1 MTEKSKPAKP
11 TKPNPGTISFKPDGP
26 TIIDPVSLKEVP
38 LDISY
43 ALKQIDTH
51 NNSNPESSIGRKITK
66 WRDNLKSEYKLPE
79 IVAEMQKECRGQKG
93 LVYRKIGSWAHLINM
108 VVMSEI
114 VTENKRKVAMD
125 KAKEDMQKQLAAE
138 GKVKRYD

>member
-79 IVAEMQKECRGQKG
+79 IVSEMQKECRGQKG
-93 LVYRKIGSWAHLINM
+93 LVYRKIGSWAHLINI
-108 VVMSEI
+108 VVMAA
-114 VTENKRKVAMD
+114 VATENKRKVAMEQ
-125 KAKEDMQKQLAAE
+125 AKEKMHEDMAKE
-138 GKVKRYD
+138 GALRVYE